1 MEKAEAVTAMI
12 IDNVNQACPECVLTP
27 DRITDSFWR
36 CFPESPQSVTYRAMV
51 HGTSDRTSA
60 EVVTAIESL
69 VRSDVPIRVL
79 SVEYSF
85 VSECEVQILTE
96 SEGKCQTSSGPT
108 SLLVP
113 IVGGALGGVIV
124 LTLCVIIVILA
135 VVIRRKRR
143 SKKRSLTR
151 TSGTK

>member
-1 MEKAEAVTAMI
+1 MEKAEEVTAMI

-27 DRITDSFWR
+27 DRITDSFWK

-85 VSECEVQILTE
+85 VSECEVQIFTE
-96 SEGKCQTSSGPT
+96 GDEKCQTSSST

-124 LTLCVIIVILA
+124 VTLCVIIVILA

-143 SKKRSLTR
+143 SKKRSFTR
-151 TSGTK
+151 TSGRK